1 MSQKTRLLW
10 MESIV
15 GLMGFALMAA
25 LFVLTVILS
34 SSDLFHRPQSM
45 QAVFDDV
52 MGLRVGDN
60 VTSRGMTI
68 GKIKDI
74 TFASDGVHVSADLD
88 QAVDFREDYDIVVEP
103 SSLLGG
109 RNLAVDA
116 GKSGKRLP
124 AGTQLRGHA
133 PQDMI
138 VSATEAIA
146 ELRAALNGGIID
158 DIKASLANIR
168 KITEDLQEGRGTIG
182 MLLKD
187 EEASENLRETFG
199 KLADIGEKIA
209 SGEGTL
215 GRLIYEEDVYAD
227 VKAIAANLKDVS
239 ETVAKGEGTIGK
251 LLSPDE
257 TVYNDLAEAIKS
269 FRTVGEGLARGD
281 GALGKILTDDALYN
295 DLRAILAQGSATLD
309 DLRETSPITTFSS
322 VLFGVW

>member
-15 GLMGFALMAA
+15 GLMGFALIAA

-34 SSDLFHRPQSM
+34 SSDLFHRPQAM

-60 VTSRGMTI
+60 VTFRGMTI
-68 GKIKDI
+68 GKIKAI
-74 TFASDGVHVSADLD
+74 AIAPDGVHVSADLD

-116 GKSGKRLP
+116 GKSDKRLP
-124 AGTQLRGHA
+124 AGTPLRGHA

-138 VSATEAIA
+138 VSATEAIG

-187 EEASENLRETFG
+187 EEASEKLRATFG

-215 GRLIYEEDVYAD
+215 GRLICEEDVYAD
-227 VKAIAANLKDVS
+227 VKAITANLKAVS

-251 LLSPDE
+251 LLSGDE
-257 TVYNDLAEAIKS
+257 TVYNELSEAIKS